1 LLKLEEVKNFLRV
14 DSDEDDALIL
24 SLITTGKV
32 LVEDIIRKPLTE
44 FENIPEPINQAVL
57 IIVGT
62 LYEERQVSKSDKEG
76 LSLKDTLDLVRRML
90 FAYRQEKF

>member
-1 LLKLEEVKNFLRV
+1 MLKLEEVKNFLRV

-76 LSLKDTLDLVRRML
+76 LTLKDTLDLVRRML

>member
-1 LLKLEEVKNFLRV
+1 MLKLEEVKNFLRV

-76 LSLKDTLDLVRRML
+76 LSLKGTLDLVRRML

>member
-1 LLKLEEVKNFLRV
+1 MLKLEEVKNFLRV

-44 FENIPEPINQAVL
+44 FENIPEPINQAVV

>member
-1 LLKLEEVKNFLRV
+1 MLKLEEVKNFLRV

-90 FAYRQEKF
+90 FAYRKDKF

>member
-1 LLKLEEVKNFLRV
+1 MLKLEEVKNFLRV

-44 FENIPEPINQAVL
+44 FENIPEPINHAVL

>member
-1 LLKLEEVKNFLRV
+1 MLKLEEVKNFLRV

-44 FENIPEPINQAVL
+44 FEDIPEPINQAVL

>member
-1 LLKLEEVKNFLRV
+1 MLKLEEVKNFLRV

>member
-1 LLKLEEVKNFLRV
+1 MLKLEEVKNFLKV

>member
-1 LLKLEEVKNFLRV
+1 MLKLEEVKNFLRV

-32 LVEDIIRKPLTE
+32 LVEDIIRKPLAE

>member
-1 LLKLEEVKNFLRV
+1 MLKLEEVKNFLRV

-62 LYEERQVSKSDKEG
+62 LYEERQVLKSDKEG

>member
-1 LLKLEEVKNFLRV
+1 MLKLEEVKNFLRV

-24 SLITTGKV
+24 SLIATGKV
-32 LVEDIIRKPLTE
+32 LVEEIIRKPLTE

>member
-1 LLKLEEVKNFLRV
+1 MLKLEEVKNFLRV

-32 LVEDIIRKPLTE
+32 LVEDIIRKSLTE

>member
-1 LLKLEEVKNFLRV
+1 MLKIEEVKNFLRV

-44 FENIPEPINQAVL
+44 FVNIPEPINQAVL

>member
-1 LLKLEEVKNFLRV
+1 MLKLEEVKNFLRV

-44 FENIPEPINQAVL
+44 FENIPEPINQAVF

>member
-1 LLKLEEVKNFLRV
+1 MLKLEEVKNFLRV

-62 LYEERQVSKSDKEG
+62 LYEERQISKSDKEG